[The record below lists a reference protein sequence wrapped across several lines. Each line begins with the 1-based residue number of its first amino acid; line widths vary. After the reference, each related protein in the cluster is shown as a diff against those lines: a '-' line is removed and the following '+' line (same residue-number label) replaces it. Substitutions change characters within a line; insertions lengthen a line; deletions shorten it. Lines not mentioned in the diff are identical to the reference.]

1 MGRALGRTA
10 GSLACSERTL
20 RRYINDGLLRGRAL
34 KRRRLELPA
43 SEERYLR
50 EHWPLLRI
58 LRATLR
64 TERDVRM
71 AVLFGST
78 ATGVYTERSDVDLLV
93 WRRREAG
100 VSLAPLRLRLEDAL
114 DRHVHLVNVD
124 DARRSPALLADVLAE
139 GRGVIDRDH
148 RWPVLVA
155 EREDV
160 VARAARQDAEA
171 LAEARAVLAGAQAR
185 SAVGCDG
192 GVLAGVRT

>member
-1 MGRALGRTA
+1 MARALGRTA

-50 EHWPLLRI
+50 EHWPLLRT
-58 LRATLR
+58 LRAALR

-78 ATGVYTERSDVDLLV
+78 AIGVDTERSDVDLLV
-93 WRRREAG
+93 WPRREAG
-100 VSLAPLRLRLEDAL
+100 LSLAPLRARLEDAL
-114 DRHVHLVNVD
+114 DRRVHLVNID
-124 DARRSPALLADVLAE
+124 DARRSPALMADVLAE
-139 GRGVIDRDH
+139 GRVVVDRDH
-148 RWPVLVA
+148 CWPVLVA

-160 VARAARQDAEA
+160 LAHAARQDAET
-171 LAEARAVLAGAQAR
+171 LAEARAVLVGAQAR
-185 SAVGCDG
+185 TE
-192 GVLAGVRT
+192 R